1 MREMTAQDNLRRHL
15 ALFRRASLG
24 LTALCL
30 PLSIAA
36 ANIACGLALLA
47 LMAETAVPACR
58 RPYRR
63 TGLELPWLGLMA
75 ASAAGVL
82 FSADPG
88 HALKK
93 SGDEILIL
101 FFLAASQGQDEE
113 DAKRNMDLFLMS
125 SAAAALWSLFQASLG
140 ILRGPDGA
148 LDHVPGWAHSL
159 PAVVLRELAT
169 PAGRGLGFYS
179 HPLTFAGVMT
189 LGFFLALG
197 RWAEGRPPRSGLA
210 WAAAGV
216 LWLGLMASGGRTALA
231 ASAAF
236 GVGYLFWKRSR
247 WAWAA
252 LAVFLAAAGLWM
264 SSPAKRERMS
274 LSHPSAQLRLGLWR
288 ASWAEFKK
296 DPLTGRGP
304 GQFHVSTKELSGEV
318 DYPEMVWSE
327 SHNIALQAL
336 VEKGLLGFAA
346 LSWFMVALGRIFVRG
361 ASQDG
366 RGGLFWG
373 FLALLT
379 TGATESWTQDSE
391 VIMALYFLAG
401 TVSAGLHKNPRFL
414 QREQSG

>member
-1 MREMTAQDNLRRHL
+1 MTIQDNLRRNL
-15 ALFRRASLG
+15 VFFRRASLS

-36 ANIACGLALLA
+36 SNIACGLALLA
-47 LMAETAVPACR
+47 LMAEAAVPFCR

-63 TGLELPWLGLMA
+63 TGLEFPWLGLMA
-75 ASAAGVL
+75 ASAAGIL
-82 FSADPG
+82 FSADPV
-88 HALKK
+88 HALKR

-113 DAKRNMDLFLMS
+113 DANRNMDLFLIS
-125 SAAAALWSLFQASLG
+125 CAAAAVWSLFQASLG
-140 ILRGPDGA
+140 ILRGPGGA
-148 LDHVPGWAHSL
+148 LDHVPGWAHFL
-159 PAVVLRELAT
+159 PDVVLRELAT

-197 RWAEGRPPRSGLA
+197 RWTEGRPPRSTLSG
-210 WAAAGV
+210 AAAV
-216 LWLGLMASGGRTALA
+216 LLWLGLLASGGRTALA

-247 WAWAA
+247 WAWGV
-252 LAVFLAAAGLWM
+252 LMVSLAAGGLWM
-264 SSPAKRERMS
+264 SSPEKRERMS
-274 LSHPSAQLRLGLWR
+274 LSHPSALLRLELWR
-288 ASWAEFKK
+288 TSWEEFKK
-296 DPLTGRGP
+296 NPLTGQGP
-304 GQFHVSTKELSGEV
+304 GHFRVSTKELSGEV
-318 DYPEMVWSE
+318 DYPDMVWSE

-361 ASQDG
+361 ASQSG

-373 FLALLT
+373 FLALLMA
-379 TGATESWTQDSE
+379 GATESWTQDSE
-391 VIMALYFLAG
+391 VMMALYFLAG
-401 TVSAGLHKNPRFL
+401 TVSAGLHKNLRFL